1 LPPHRRL
8 RRHEDMAD
16 LLFLAL
22 ILVVFAA
29 LWALVQAVVRR

>member
-1 LPPHRRL
+1 VRRD
-8 RRHEDMAD
+8 EDMAD

-29 LWALVQAVVRR
+29 LWALVHIGARR